1 MYRVIIAGGR
11 DFNDYPLLEQTVDQ
25 FLKNVHDKV
34 TIFCGEASGADSLG
48 ERYAL
53 ARGYAIQYFPPDW
66 RRYGRAAGP
75 VRNQKMAENADALV
89 AFWDGMSRG
98 TGNMI
103 EAARRRQLAIQIQ
116 RYDGQKESGDRE

>member
-34 TIFCGEASGADSLG
+34 TIFCGRASGADSLG

-89 AFWDGMSRG
+89 AFWDGTSRG